1 MKANI
6 TAGEV
11 SRLAGFR
18 KPWMLGHLERE
29 GIFVREHCED
39 RRHGRARKYTF
50 ADVVI
55 LRSINRML
63 ELGARPAR
71 IKQVIAKMGSLS
83 GLSGSQ
89 RGALSL
95 VQKAGTCLFVTE
107 KEAYLVTSK
116 QEVLD
121 LTTSGQLAFSFMID
135 IEQSLRPV
143 IETIAAYKVR
153 KSSNWKR
160 DENIFNELCESV
172 GL

>member
-1 MKANI
+1 M
-6 TAGEV
+6 
-11 SRLAGFR
+11 
-18 KPWMLGHLERE
+18 
-29 GIFVREHCED
+29 
-39 RRHGRARKYTF
+39 
-50 ADVVI
+50 
-55 LRSINRML
+55 
-63 ELGARPAR
+63 
-71 IKQVIAKMGSLS
+71 
-83 GLSGSQ
+83 
-89 RGALSL
+89 

-160 DENIFNELCESV
+160 DENILNELCESV